1 LVLALL
7 ATGQSRADHL
17 FVRGDVDASE
27 RVEVTDAVRVF
38 RHLFADDG
46 RGLSCPDAADAD
58 DDGTLTISDGMFA
71 LDFLFRQGERP
82 ASPFPHCGTDP
93 TDDDLDRV
101 STERNTDRFQI
112 HTVGLGMNRI
122 SNQDGTL
129 RLIAEENGGVYVRFE
144 TAGDVPDT
152 GEVIPR

>member
-1 LVLALL
+1 M
-7 ATGQSRADHL
+7 
-17 FVRGDVDASE
+17 
-27 RVEVTDAVRVF
+27 
-38 RHLFADDG
+38 DG
-46 RGLSCPDAADAD
+46 KRGLVVGIANDHSYAYSIAESLIRVGADCAF
-58 DDGTLTISDGMFA
+58 THLP
-71 LDFLFRQGERP
+71 GERMERRCRK
-82 ASPFPHCGTDP
+82 AVAQLGQDDP
-93 TDDDLDRV
+93 WLESMDAGSDDDLDRV